1 MTKYGFENNNF
12 MKFPSQRR
20 SQVPPPDVTNT
31 CGDELIEQVPI
42 FALSVLFAVLIVQAL
57 VSIWQI

>member
-1 MTKYGFENNNF
+1 MTKYGFQNYNF

-31 CGDELIEQVPI
+31 CGDEPIEQVPI